1 MEKDEADKMPGKHV
15 GETAPQEGLD
25 PRLREDE
32 LTRREWF
39 ARVGKAAALV
49 SLGAPPGAGGT
60 APPVPPSMPEDA
72 RALPPGLYVASNDH
86 LSHALTSD
94 AQFHPIPP
102 GTETD
107 YARPAA
113 APFEAQFFSKDEF
126 EVVRRIVELVLGETA
141 EKSSPGAQGDGGRS
155 ISAEVAEWIDLA
167 AFSAGAAREAARR
180 LAPEHRALAIAYYG
194 SKAVEEI
201 ENSDPEKTYRE
212 GIKWLTEESERR
224 FGKGFLALTVEQQT
238 ELLKSA
244 SDDRPDK
251 GLENAGTRFF
261 HLIKMEVVRGFYTS
275 RAGLNEL
282 GYKGNT
288 FYAESPGCPGEGY
301 KKPAGGPGGG
311 EN

>member
-1 MEKDEADKMPGKHV
+1 MEKDETDKMAGKNG

-49 SLGAPPGAGGT
+49 SLGGPVSTKGT
-60 APPVPPSMPEDA
+60 APVPPSMPEDA
-72 RALPPGLYVASNDH
+72 RALPPGLYEASNDH

-107 YARPAA
+107 YARTAT

-167 AFSAGAAREAARR
+167 AFSVGAAREAARR

-244 SDDRPDK
+244 SDDRPEKD
-251 GLENAGTRFF
+251 LENAGTRFF
-261 HLIKMEVVRGFYTS
+261 HLIKMEVLRGFYTS

-282 GYKGNT
+282 EYKGNT

>member
-1 MEKDEADKMPGKHV
+1 
-15 GETAPQEGLD
+15 
-25 PRLREDE
+25 
-32 LTRREWF
+32 
-39 ARVGKAAALV
+39 
-49 SLGAPPGAGGT
+49 
-60 APPVPPSMPEDA
+60 MPEDA

-94 AQFHPIPP
+94 AQFHPSPP

-113 APFEAQFFSKDEF
+113 VPFEAQFFSKDEF

-141 EKSSPGAQGDGGRS
+141 EKSTPGAQGDGGS
-155 ISAEVAEWIDLA
+155 SVSSEVAEWIDLA
-167 AFSAGAAREAARR
+167 VFSAGPAREAARR

-194 SKAVEEI
+194 SMAVEEI
-201 ENSDPEKTYRE
+201 ENSDQEKTYRA

-244 SDDRPDK
+244 SDDRPEKDL
-251 GLENAGTRFF
+251 GNAGTRFF
-261 HLIKMEVVRGFYTS
+261 HLIKREVVRGFYTS

-301 KKPAGGPGGG
+301 KKTAGGPGGG